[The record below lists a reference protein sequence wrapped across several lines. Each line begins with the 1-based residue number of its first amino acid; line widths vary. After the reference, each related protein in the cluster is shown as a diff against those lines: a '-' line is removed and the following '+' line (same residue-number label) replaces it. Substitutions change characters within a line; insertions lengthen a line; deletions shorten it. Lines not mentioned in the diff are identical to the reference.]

1 MWDKFI
7 KYWKK
12 KRPCVKSLR
21 KELGACVNI
30 DDTKA
35 LKKKINDYCI
45 ARKL

>member
-1 MWDKFI
+1 MWNKFV

-21 KELGACVNI
+21 KELALNTAS

>member
-1 MWDKFI
+1 MWSKFI

-21 KELGACVNI
+21 KELALNAADKNGKN
-30 DDTKA
+30 
-35 LKKKINDYCI
+35 LKKKINEYCI